1 MDKEKENLLYRPI
14 LEPSKYYRSDADIE
28 HLIEDIPESSPF
40 EEEPEFDE
48 RPKEIQESLESI
60 EDLVKRALPPQLRFF
75 GETIEKLHKRS
86 KIVWKNGK
94 IPNRKKEEYKPP
106 EYKLKE
112 PFRKREITR
121 DKYSVTKD
129 VPSLFPSAPPV
140 NIKLEMPRTLV
151 QLIQDD
157 YNRDQIELGQYYTH
171 QIRIIM
177 QKYFQQMLTTMAD
190 CGLSDMNDLTE
201 DFDGDYVNVPKG
213 KNLEHLR
220 DGVVRSQIIR
230 NQKIRLFKKT
240 HSVDNTLMHLRS
252 WHAAEQQRERYYQE
266 KYGDSGT
273 YIDSHSNALLREARA
288 DYDSAYKSSLYDMYK
303 YLNSSAVNLS
313 DILNM
318 TVKEAQAKGAMLK
331 AGVDIFDKTPVELNA
346 EAGGIAGNSGQAGD
360 GSGSGFDLAA
370 GTQKSSSSLAD
381 NNNESNNNG
390 GNNKTEE
397 SKSSNEEKSAPK
409 EKGLFSSLE
418 DSIGKKIGKG
428 KYGDLARDLIH
439 EQLNKGIKA
448 GGLNI
453 SNSGIS
459 YKNISYDGE
468 RLNINGNKFS
478 RKNGKLSAELNNG
491 IGISDKGISYK
502 GYNISKNGVD
512 KDGESVL
519 SSDKVK
525 EALQKRKENRAKK
538 KELEKEKIKTR
549 LAELNSEKAS
559 LDPKESNEA
568 KRIKSIDKEIKKLL
582 NKYEKMGG
590 AG

>member
-1 MDKEKENLLYRPI
+1 MYRPI

-28 HLIEDIPESSPF
+28 HLIEDIPEASPY

-94 IPNRKKEEYKPP
+94 VPRRKIEEYIPP
-106 EYKLKE
+106 AQKTKEKDPYK
-112 PFRKREITR
+112 KRSITK

-140 NIKLEMPRTLV
+140 NIKLEIPRTLV

-190 CGLSDMNDLTE
+190 CGLSDMNDLTD
-201 DFDGDYVNVPKG
+201 DFDGDYVNVPKD

-252 WHAAEQQRERYYQE
+252 WHAAEQQRERYYKE

-370 GTQKSSSSLAD
+370 GTQKSSSSVEDANGSTSDGDKAD
-381 NNNESNNNG
+381 NKKEENNNTSSTNES
-390 GNNKTEE
+390 T
-397 SKSSNEEKSAPK
+397 PK
-409 EKGLFSSLE
+409 GKGLFSSLE
-418 DSIGKKIGKG
+418 DGIGKKIGKG

-439 EQLNKGIKA
+439 EQLDKGVKL

-459 YKNISYDGE
+459 YKGISYDGE
-468 RLNINGNKFS
+468 KLNINGNKFS
-478 RKNGKLSAELNNG
+478 RKNGKISAELSNG

-502 GYNISKNGVD
+502 GYNVSKNGVE

-519 SSDKVK
+519 SKEKVN
-525 EALQKRKENRAKK
+525 EFLQKRKENRAKK

-559 LDPKESNEA
+559 LDPKEPNES

-582 NKYEKMGG
+582 NKYEKMGRTYK
-590 AG
+590 

>member
-1 MDKEKENLLYRPI
+1 
-14 LEPSKYYRSDADIE
+14 
-28 HLIEDIPESSPF
+28 
-40 EEEPEFDE
+40 
-48 RPKEIQESLESI
+48 
-60 EDLVKRALPPQLRFF
+60 
-75 GETIEKLHKRS
+75 
-86 KIVWKNGK
+86 
-94 IPNRKKEEYKPP
+94 
-106 EYKLKE
+106 
-112 PFRKREITR
+112 
-121 DKYSVTKD
+121 
-129 VPSLFPSAPPV
+129 
-140 NIKLEMPRTLV
+140 
-151 QLIQDD
+151 
-157 YNRDQIELGQYYTH
+157 
-171 QIRIIM
+171 M

-190 CGLSDMNDLTE
+190 CGLSDMNDLTD
-201 DFDGDYVNVPKG
+201 DFDGDYVKVPKG

-288 DYDSAYKSSLYDMYK
+288 DYDSAYRSSLYDMYK

-318 TVKEAQAKGAMLK
+318 TIKEAQAKGAMLK

-370 GTQKSSSSLAD
+370 GTQKSSSSLTD
-381 NNNESNNNG
+381 NSSPSNDS
-390 GNNKTEE
+390 KEDKKEE
-397 SKSSNEEKSAPK
+397 KSSNNAADTSENKPK

-418 DSIGKKIGKG
+418 DNIGKKIGKG

-459 YKNISYDGE
+459 YKGISYDGE
-468 RLNINGNKFS
+468 KLNINGNKFS
-478 RKNGKLSAELNNG
+478 RKNGKISAELNNG

-502 GYNISKNGVD
+502 GYNISKNGVE

-525 EALQKRKENRAKK
+525 EALQKRKENHAKK

-559 LDPKESNEA
+559 LDPKEPNEN
-568 KRIKSIDKEIKKLL
+568 KRIKSIDKEIKRLT

>member
-14 LEPSKYYRSDADIE
+14 LEPSKYYKSDADIE
-28 HLIEDIPESSPF
+28 HLIEDIPEASPF

-106 EYKLKE
+106 EYKSKE

-140 NIKLEMPRTLV
+140 NIKLEIPRTLV

-190 CGLSDMNDLTE
+190 CGLSDMNDLTD

-273 YIDSHSNALLREARA
+273 YIDSHSNALLRGARA

-303 YLNSSAVNLS
+303 YLNSSAVNLG

-370 GTQKSSSSLAD
+370 GTQKSSSSLTEGSSNDKD
-381 NNNESNNNG
+381 NKKEKSNNTASTNES
-390 GNNKTEE
+390 E
-397 SKSSNEEKSAPK
+397 PK
-409 EKGLFSSLE
+409 GKGLFSSLE
-418 DSIGKKIGKG
+418 EGIGKKIGKG

-459 YKNISYDGE
+459 YKGISYDGE
-468 RLNINGNKFS
+468 KLNINGNKFS
-478 RKNGKLSAELNNG
+478 RKNGKISAELNNG

-502 GYNISKNGVD
+502 GYNLSKGGLE

-559 LDPKESNEA
+559 LDPKETNES
-568 KRIKSIDKEIKKLL
+568 KRIKSIDKEIKRLT
-582 NKYEKMGG
+582 NKYERWEEPDD
-590 AG
+590 

>member
-1 MDKEKENLLYRPI
+1 
-14 LEPSKYYRSDADIE
+14 
-28 HLIEDIPESSPF
+28 
-40 EEEPEFDE
+40 
-48 RPKEIQESLESI
+48 
-60 EDLVKRALPPQLRFF
+60 
-75 GETIEKLHKRS
+75 
-86 KIVWKNGK
+86 
-94 IPNRKKEEYKPP
+94 
-106 EYKLKE
+106 
-112 PFRKREITR
+112 
-121 DKYSVTKD
+121 
-129 VPSLFPSAPPV
+129 
-140 NIKLEMPRTLV
+140 
-151 QLIQDD
+151 
-157 YNRDQIELGQYYTH
+157 
-171 QIRIIM
+171 M

-190 CGLSDMNDLTE
+190 CGLSDMNDLTD

-318 TVKEAQAKGAMLK
+318 MIKEAQAKGAMLK

-370 GTQKSSSSLAD
+370 GTQKSSSSL
-381 NNNESNNNG
+381 
-390 GNNKTEE
+390 TEG
-397 SKSSNEEKSAPK
+397 SSNDKDNKEEKSNNTASTNESEPK
-409 EKGLFSSLE
+409 GKGLFSSLE
-418 DSIGKKIGKG
+418 EGIGKKIGKG

-459 YKNISYDGE
+459 YKGISYDGE
-468 RLNINGNKFS
+468 KLNINGNKFS
-478 RKNGKLSAELNNG
+478 RKNGKISAEFNNG

-502 GYNISKNGVD
+502 GYNLSKSGLE

-519 SSDKVK
+519 SSNKVK
-525 EALQKRKENRAKK
+525 EALQKKKENRAKK

-559 LDPKESNEA
+559 LDPKETNES
-568 KRIKSIDKEIKKLL
+568 KRIKSIDKEIKRLT
-582 NKYEKMGG
+582 NKYERWEEPDD
-590 AG
+590 

>member
-14 LEPSKYYRSDADIE
+14 LEPSKYYKSDADIE
-28 HLIEDIPESSPF
+28 HLIEDIPEASPF

-94 IPNRKKEEYKPP
+94 IPDRKKEEYKPP
-106 EYKLKE
+106 EYKSKE

-140 NIKLEMPRTLV
+140 NIKLEIPRTLV

-190 CGLSDMNDLTE
+190 CGLSDMNDLTD

-303 YLNSSAVNLS
+303 YLNSSAVNLG

-370 GTQKSSSSLAD
+370 GTQKSPSSL
-381 NNNESNNNG
+381 
-390 GNNKTEE
+390 TEG
-397 SKSSNEEKSAPK
+397 SSNDKDNKEEKSNNTASTNESEPK
-409 EKGLFSSLE
+409 GKELFSSLE
-418 DSIGKKIGKG
+418 EGIGKKIGKG

-459 YKNISYDGE
+459 YKGISYDGE
-468 RLNINGNKFS
+468 KLNINGNKFS
-478 RKNGKLSAELNNG
+478 RKNGKISAEFNNG

-502 GYNISKNGVD
+502 GYNLSKSGLE

-519 SSDKVK
+519 SSNKVK
-525 EALQKRKENRAKK
+525 EALQKRKETRAKK

-559 LDPKESNEA
+559 LDPKEPNEN
-568 KRIKSIDKEIKKLL
+568 KRIKSIDKEIKRLT
-582 NKYEKMGG
+582 NKYERWEEPDD
-590 AG
+590 

>member
-1 MDKEKENLLYRPI
+1 M
-14 LEPSKYYRSDADIE
+14 
-28 HLIEDIPESSPF
+28 
-40 EEEPEFDE
+40 
-48 RPKEIQESLESI
+48 
-60 EDLVKRALPPQLRFF
+60 
-75 GETIEKLHKRS
+75 
-86 KIVWKNGK
+86 
-94 IPNRKKEEYKPP
+94 
-106 EYKLKE
+106 
-112 PFRKREITR
+112 
-121 DKYSVTKD
+121 
-129 VPSLFPSAPPV
+129 PSLFPSAPPV
-140 NIKLEMPRTLV
+140 NIKLEIPRTLV

-190 CGLSDMNDLTE
+190 CGLSDMNDLTD

-303 YLNSSAVNLS
+303 YLNSSAVNLG

-370 GTQKSSSSLAD
+370 GTQKSSSMGDTNGSTSDGNKAD
-381 NNNESNNNG
+381 NKKEDSSNTSSTNES
-390 GNNKTEE
+390 T
-397 SKSSNEEKSAPK
+397 PK
-409 EKGLFSSLE
+409 GKGLFSSLE

-468 RLNINGNKFS
+468 KLNINGHKFS
-478 RKNGKLSAELNNG
+478 RKNGKISAELSNG

-502 GYNISKNGVD
+502 GYNVSKNGVE

-519 SSDKVK
+519 SKEKVN
-525 EALQKRKENRAKK
+525 EFLQKRKENRAKK

-559 LDPKESNEA
+559 LDPKEPNEN
-568 KRIKSIDKEIKKLL
+568 KRIKTIDKEIKKLTK
-582 NKYEKMGG
+582 KYEKSGG
-590 AG
+590 KPDD

>member
-48 RPKEIQESLESI
+48 RPKEIQENLESI

-106 EYKLKE
+106 EYKSKE

-240 HSVDNTLMHLRS
+240 HSVDNTLTHLRS

-381 NNNESNNNG
+381 NNNESNNSSG
-390 GNNKTEE
+390 NKTEE
-397 SKSSNEEKSAPK
+397 SKSPNEEKSAPK

-418 DSIGKKIGKG
+418 DNIGKKIGKG

-468 RLNINGNKFS
+468 KLNINGNKFS

-549 LAELNSEKAS
+549 LTELNSEKAS
-559 LDPKESNEA
+559 LDPKEPNEA

>member
-1 MDKEKENLLYRPI
+1 M
-14 LEPSKYYRSDADIE
+14 
-28 HLIEDIPESSPF
+28 
-40 EEEPEFDE
+40 
-48 RPKEIQESLESI
+48 
-60 EDLVKRALPPQLRFF
+60 
-75 GETIEKLHKRS
+75 HKRS

-94 IPNRKKEEYKPP
+94 VPRRKIEEYTPP
-106 EYKLKE
+106 EQKTKEKDPYK
-112 PFRKREITR
+112 KRSITK
-121 DKYSVTKD
+121 DKYSITKD

-140 NIKLEMPRTLV
+140 NIKLEIPRTLV

-177 QKYFQQMLTTMAD
+177 QKYFQQMLTAMAD
-190 CGLSDMNDLTE
+190 CGLSDMNDLTD
-201 DFDGDYVNVPKG
+201 DFDGDYVKVPKG

-303 YLNSSAVNLS
+303 YLNSSAVNLG

-360 GSGSGFDLAA
+360 VSGSGFDLAA

-381 NNNESNNNG
+381 NNNKSNNSRTEE
-390 GNNKTEE
+390 NKT
-397 SKSSNEEKSAPK
+397 SGPTSEEKSAPK

-418 DSIGKKIGKG
+418 EGIGKKIGKG

-459 YKNISYDGE
+459 YKGISYDGE
-468 RLNINGNKFS
+468 KLNINGNKFS
-478 RKNGKLSAELNNG
+478 RKNGKISAELNNG

-502 GYNISKNGVD
+502 GYNLSKSGLE

-559 LDPKESNEA
+559 LDLKEPNEN
-568 KRIKSIDKEIKKLL
+568 KRIKSIDKEIKRLT
-582 NKYEKMGG
+582 NKYEKVGG
-590 AG
+590 AE

>member
-14 LEPSKYYRSDADIE
+14 LEPSKYYKSDADIE
-28 HLIEDIPESSPF
+28 HLIEDIPEASPF

-106 EYKLKE
+106 EYKSKE

-140 NIKLEMPRTLV
+140 NIKLEIPRTLV

-190 CGLSDMNDLTE
+190 CGLSDMNDLTD

-318 TVKEAQAKGAMLK
+318 TIKEAQAKGAMLK

-360 GSGSGFDLAA
+360 GSGSGFDLVA
-370 GTQKSSSSLAD
+370 GTQKSSSSL
-381 NNNESNNNG
+381 
-390 GNNKTEE
+390 TEG
-397 SKSSNEEKSAPK
+397 SSNDKDNKEEKSNNTASTNESEPK
-409 EKGLFSSLE
+409 GKGLFSSLE
-418 DSIGKKIGKG
+418 EGIGKKIGKG

-459 YKNISYDGE
+459 YKGISYDGE
-468 RLNINGNKFS
+468 KLNINGNKFS
-478 RKNGKLSAELNNG
+478 RKNGKLSAEFNNG

-502 GYNISKNGVD
+502 GYNLSKSGLE

-519 SSDKVK
+519 SSNKVK
-525 EALQKRKENRAKK
+525 EALQKKKENRAKK

-559 LDPKESNEA
+559 LDPKEPNEN
-568 KRIKSIDKEIKKLL
+568 KRIKSIDKEIKRLT
-582 NKYEKMGG
+582 NKYERWEEPDD
-590 AG
+590 

>member
-1 MDKEKENLLYRPI
+1 LYRPI

-28 HLIEDIPESSPF
+28 HLIEDIPEASPY

-94 IPNRKKEEYKPP
+94 VPRRKIEEYIPP
-106 EYKLKE
+106 AQKTKEKDPYK
-112 PFRKREITR
+112 KRSITK

-140 NIKLEMPRTLV
+140 NIKLEIPRTLV

-190 CGLSDMNDLTE
+190 CGLSDMNDLTD
-201 DFDGDYVNVPKG
+201 DFDGDYVNVPKD

-252 WHAAEQQRERYYQE
+252 WHAAEQQRERYYKE

-370 GTQKSSSSLAD
+370 GTQKSSSSVEDANGSTSDGDKAD
-381 NNNESNNNG
+381 NKKEENNNTSSTNES
-390 GNNKTEE
+390 T
-397 SKSSNEEKSAPK
+397 PK
-409 EKGLFSSLE
+409 GKGLFSSLE
-418 DSIGKKIGKG
+418 DGIGKKIGKG

-439 EQLNKGIKA
+439 EQLDKGVKL

-459 YKNISYDGE
+459 YKGISYDGE
-468 RLNINGNKFS
+468 KLNINGNKFS
-478 RKNGKLSAELNNG
+478 RKNGKISAELSNG

-502 GYNISKNGVD
+502 GYNVSKNGVE

-519 SSDKVK
+519 SKEKVN
-525 EALQKRKENRAKK
+525 EFLQKRKENRAKK

-559 LDPKESNEA
+559 LDPKEPNES

-582 NKYEKMGG
+582 NKYEKMGRTYK
-590 AG
+590 

>member
-1 MDKEKENLLYRPI
+1 
-14 LEPSKYYRSDADIE
+14 
-28 HLIEDIPESSPF
+28 
-40 EEEPEFDE
+40 
-48 RPKEIQESLESI
+48 
-60 EDLVKRALPPQLRFF
+60 
-75 GETIEKLHKRS
+75 
-86 KIVWKNGK
+86 
-94 IPNRKKEEYKPP
+94 
-106 EYKLKE
+106 
-112 PFRKREITR
+112 
-121 DKYSVTKD
+121 
-129 VPSLFPSAPPV
+129 
-140 NIKLEMPRTLV
+140 
-151 QLIQDD
+151 
-157 YNRDQIELGQYYTH
+157 
-171 QIRIIM
+171 M

-190 CGLSDMNDLTE
+190 CGLSDMNDLTD

-303 YLNSSAVNLS
+303 YLNSSAVNLG

-370 GTQKSSSSLAD
+370 GTQKSSSSL
-381 NNNESNNNG
+381 
-390 GNNKTEE
+390 TEG
-397 SKSSNEEKSAPK
+397 SSNDKDNKEEKSNNTASTNESEPK
-409 EKGLFSSLE
+409 GKGLFSSLE
-418 DSIGKKIGKG
+418 ESIGKKIGKG

-459 YKNISYDGE
+459 YKGISYDGE
-468 RLNINGNKFS
+468 KLNINGNKFS
-478 RKNGKLSAELNNG
+478 RKNGKLSAELSNG

-502 GYNISKNGVD
+502 GYNISKNGVE

-519 SSDKVK
+519 SSDKAK
-525 EALQKRKENRAKK
+525 EALQKRKETRAKK

-559 LDPKESNEA
+559 LDPKEPNEN
-568 KRIKSIDKEIKKLL
+568 KRIKSIDKEIKRLT
-582 NKYEKMGG
+582 NKYEKIERTYK
-590 AG
+590 